1 MKIDT
6 IITSVNDSHD
16 YTSFVKPICNAWT
29 SLGVNVRLNV
39 IGDEQFSFPGG
50 GVTVINRKPID
61 GVRSSSQAQLSRI
74 ADAAAPEN
82 NSKIIMIADIDM
94 IPLNDTQL
102 RVYDDV
108 LDTYLCKFGYDHPA
122 FQNAPDIGK
131 WPMHGTASSGKVF
144 NRFVNPKDLSYEEL
158 IEEWCE
164 TEFSDPRSQPRQSG
178 YFCDESLVKMLL
190 DKNPQS
196 SVLIARGLVGG
207 GKFKQHPDG
216 GYTVYGRICRAKHS
230 SLEDINL
237 DDYFEIHG
245 PRPFIESWYKP
256 VTKYLGET
264 DERI

>member
-1 MKIDT
+1 
-6 IITSVNDSHD
+6 
-16 YTSFVKPICNAWT
+16 
-29 SLGVNVRLNV
+29 
-39 IGDEQFSFPGG
+39 
-50 GVTVINRKPID
+50 
-61 GVRSSSQAQLSRI
+61 
-74 ADAAAPEN
+74 
-82 NSKIIMIADIDM
+82 
-94 IPLNDTQL
+94 
-102 RVYDDV
+102 
-108 LDTYLCKFGYDHPA
+108 
-122 FQNAPDIGK
+122 
-131 WPMHGTASSGKVF
+131 
-144 NRFVNPKDLSYEEL
+144 
-158 IEEWCE
+158 
-164 TEFSDPRSQPRQSG
+164 
-178 YFCDESLVKMLL
+178 MLL